1 MSDLYIG
8 KSGNNIRA
16 GYTTAS
22 TAAAAAKAALIM
34 LLEGG
39 VVNNVTIQTPKGHLF
54 VAEVTD
60 IHKDADAGTV
70 SCAVAKDMGDDTDV
84 TDGLKIFAT
93 ASLIDDITGEETSN
107 GIIIRAGE
115 GIGTVT
121 GEGLPIPAGSPAIYP
136 ISMEKIRKCLEE
148 VLSHNMIIAKKV
160 VVEISAPD
168 AANIADR
175 SYDLRQGIEGGIEI
189 LGNPGIIE
197 PLSDEMLLYGIRSE
211 IGIRKAEGEK
221 VLVLSPNGCG
231 VKYIADKYGISGDL
245 AVLCYSRVYQAVM
258 YAMDAGF
265 DRILVIGRM
274 GKLAKVSDGVK
285 DIHQGLGDR
294 RMEIIAEITSLY
306 MKKSTPL
313 ELLDYIRAS
322 KDFDDTVRIITEAGL
337 KREVFAEMAVR
348 IKLHMEDWTDGK
360 VQVETVL
367 FNNDQSELMPSL
379 GAKEML
385 MELAK
390 KR

>member
-8 KSGNNIRA
+8 KSGNNIRS
-16 GYTTAS
+16 GYTTVS

-60 IHKDADAGTV
+60 IHKDADARTV
-70 SCAVAKDMGDDTDV
+70 SCAVAKDLGDDTDV

-93 ASLIDDITGEETSN
+93 ASLIDDNTGEETSN

-189 LGNPGIIE
+189 LDAIKAIIAAKIPVMGHLGLTPQSINVFGGFKVQGKDLDSAKNLIRDALALQDAGVFAFTFEGIPAKLMTFIQSKLTVPTIGIGAGADSDGQVLVINDIIGMCDNMRPKFVKQYADVGSIILDAVNSYCSE
-197 PLSDEMLLYGIRSE
+197 VKDKTFPAAEHTFKISDE
-211 IGIRKAEGEK
+211 
-221 VLVLSPNGCG
+221 
-231 VKYIADKYGISGDL
+231 
-245 AVLCYSRVYQAVM
+245 
-258 YAMDAGF
+258 
-265 DRILVIGRM
+265 VI
-274 GKLAKVSDGVK
+274 
-285 DIHQGLGDR
+285 
-294 RMEIIAEITSLY
+294 
-306 MKKSTPL
+306 
-313 ELLDYIRAS
+313 
-322 KDFDDTVRIITEAGL
+322 EAL
-337 KREVFAEMAVR
+337 KNE
-348 IKLHMEDWTDGK
+348 
-360 VQVETVL
+360 
-367 FNNDQSELMPSL
+367 
-379 GAKEML
+379 
-385 MELAK
+385 
-390 KR
+390 